1 MKLNTELIKNA
12 EYINFMKEIKVQIKN
27 AQIKAATT
35 VNKELLKL
43 YWNLASNIIEK
54 QKTTFWGEGVLSAI
68 AKDLKKE
75 FPDMKGF
82 SERNLYY
89 VTKWYKYW
97 NEILPQVVAKLGE
110 NALFSVPWGHHRE
123 IITKIKNKDEA
134 IFYIAKIIENNWSR
148 NTMILEI
155 ESRLYFRQGGAI
167 TNFKEKLP
175 TVYSDLANETLKDP
189 YCFDFLTLTEAY
201 NERELEDKLIE
212 NITKFLLELGQGF
225 SYIGRQ
231 YQIKVSNK
239 DFYIDLLFY
248 HVKLHCYVVVELKAG
263 EFKPEYIGKLNFYI
277 SVVDDI
283 LSDKKIDKPTIGLL
297 ICKSKD
303 NMIVEYSLK
312 NIEKPIGVSEFKL
325 TENLPEEYIRA
336 LPSIEEIEA
345 ELKDD
350 INEI

>member
-1 MKLNTELIKNA
+1 MNTELTKSI
-12 EYINFMKEIKVQIKN
+12 EYINFIKEIKLQIKN
-27 AQIKAATT
+27 AQIKAAIT

-43 YWNLASNIIEK
+43 YWTLAKNIIEK
-54 QKTTFWGEGVLSAI
+54 QEATSWGEGILSTI

-75 FPDMKGF
+75 FPGMKGF

-89 VTKWYKYW
+89 IKKWYKYW
-97 NEILPQVVAKLGE
+97 NEILPQLVAELGE
-110 NALFSVPWGHHRE
+110 NALFSIPWGHHRE

-134 IFYIAKIIENNWSR
+134 IFYVAKTIENSWSR
-148 NTMILEI
+148 NTLVLQI
-155 ESRLYFRQGGAI
+155 ESKVYFRQGGAI

-175 TVYSDLANETLKDP
+175 VVYSDLANETLKDP
-189 YCFDFLTLTEAY
+189 YCFDFLTLTETY
-201 NERELEDKLIE
+201 NERELEEKLVE

-231 YQIKVSNK
+231 YQIKVSDK

-248 HVKLHCYVVVELKAG
+248 HVKLHCYVVIELKAG

-277 SVVDDI
+277 SVVDD
-283 LSDKKIDKPTIGLL
+283 LLTDKKIDKPTIGLL

-312 NIEKPIGVSEFKL
+312 NVEKPIGVSEFKL
-325 TENLPEEYIRA
+325 TEILPEEYKKS
-336 LPSIEEIEA
+336 LPTIEEIEA
-345 ELKDD
+345 ELNDKNK
-350 INEI
+350 I